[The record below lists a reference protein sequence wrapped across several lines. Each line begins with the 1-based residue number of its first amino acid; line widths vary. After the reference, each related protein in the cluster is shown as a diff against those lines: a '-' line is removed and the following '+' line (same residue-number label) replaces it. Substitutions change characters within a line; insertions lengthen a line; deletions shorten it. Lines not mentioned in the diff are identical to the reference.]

1 MTEQYETRHRP
12 LGTIKRKMQKMRNK
26 QRVSFYLVIGFSLLF
41 VIIVMMD
48 ILCVDDTDH
57 NDTELNNSDHTLDN
71 DENSVW
77 ETARPLVIPLYR
89 RNLRLYS
96 STLESKIVSR
106 KEKFESSL
114 VARQEEMQQLM
125 MNISAS
131 MSKNPLVR
139 QIQASR
145 AEFRYKNR
153 ASLSIDTTLHQH
165 RGHDAVWQPVNGTHH
180 KFWVYSAF
188 YDDREKPLVRV
199 IATTKTKKSEK
210 VNENVCK
217 LLLLFFK

>member
-1 MTEQYETRHRP
+1 MTDHCDKRIESMHFLETKYRP
-12 LGTIKRKMQKMRNK
+12 LGKIKRKMKKMRNNK
-26 QRVSFYLVIGFSLLF
+26 NRLSFYLVIGFSLLF
-41 VIIVMMD
+41 VIIVLTD
-48 ILCVDDTDH
+48 ILCVDDTNHFDM
-57 NDTELNNSDHTLDN
+57 DHTDRVLQVE
-71 DENSVW
+71 ENTKVW
-77 ETARPLVIPLYR
+77 ETPPPLDVHL
-89 RNLRLYS
+89 NSDSLRLYS
-96 STLESKIVSR
+96 STLDSKVVSR
-106 KEKFESSL
+106 KESIGSSL

-180 KFWVYSAF
+180 KFFVYSAF
-188 YDDREKPLVRV
+188 YDDREKY
-199 IATTKTKKSEK
+199 
-210 VNENVCK
+210 CHY
-217 LLLLFFK
+217 